1 MKIISTF
8 VKNDISP
15 NMSKEEKIPFETIQF
30 AGVTFKAINRHQA
43 HEIIGDLTNFQDQKI
58 YNVFEDTWRFPD
70 YEENPI
76 FLLAEDDVE
85 MDSFEMDFSTEE
97 HSDIFILGFI
107 FKGNLKVTKLI
118 SSYDTDNS
126 PALIVL
132 GETES
137 VNINLFG
144 SVHYL
149 GGGVKCDALLGEYN
163 HGELFVK
170 GDVTAWLIYSDD
182 MLMHFERFTDVQ
194 AIISVNRPDVLI
206 CSNVT
211 DADGSI
217 LTIENYFPS
226 THKVSDIAADSFIE
240 FSDYGTAVL
249 DHYHDAFKE
258 GLSILDYDKT
268 EKYAYAN
275 FREEFIKMVQVL
287 SELEYVKHIGRISKK
302 VGNNEY
308 SFIPFEYEGKK
319 YSQISE
325 EIGNGFNIK
334 LRALWCHDDEEI
346 TLVLEYLYDDGNPK
360 YQWANNETAEGIEMY
375 CVKRAAIEA
384 FEVLTAEPSEDDDD
398 DYDDEDSDDETEY
411 EEYDNS
417 FSLEEYAVQF
427 GNYALPEDLVKLY
440 EFDQKYGSETYSECF
455 GLTITEEKTGIKTWS
470 EEEEFYNSFIEFAG
484 ANGSGSS
491 YAYWLIDNDLNN
503 CPIVVFGD
511 EGGIHVVAE
520 NIRKL
525 IHILT
530 LDTEISVD
538 FDSAYFYKDD
548 EYYDENEN
556 KAEFHEWVKNEFN
569 LDPIESNEETDEI
582 VNQAKE
588 KYKKRLN
595 DFLTKFDIEIGEDE
609 EE

>member
-1 MKIISTF
+1 
-8 VKNDISP
+8 
-15 NMSKEEKIPFETIQF
+15 MSKEDKVPFETLVF
-30 AGVTFKAINRHQA
+30 AGVTFKVINRQEA
-43 HEIIGDLTNFQDQKI
+43 HDIIGNLTDFNNEKI

-76 FLLAEDDVE
+76 FLLAEEDVE

-97 HSDIFILGFI
+97 HPDVFILGFI
-107 FKGNLKVTKLI
+107 FKGNLTAAKLI
-118 SSYDTDNS
+118 SSFDTDNS

-132 GETES
+132 GETTS
-137 VNINLFG
+137 VNITLFG

-149 GGGVKCDALLGEYN
+149 GGGLKCDTIIGEYN

-217 LTIENYFPS
+217 ITIENYFPS
-226 THKVSDIAADSFIE
+226 THKLSDIAADSFIE
-240 FSDYGTAVL
+240 TSDYGTEIL
-249 DHYHDAFKE
+249 DNYQDAFKE

-268 EKYAYAN
+268 EKYGYTN
-275 FREEFIKMVQVL
+275 FREEFIKMIQVL
-287 SELEYVKHIGRISKK
+287 SELEYVKHIGGISKK

-308 SFIPFEYEGKK
+308 SFTPFEYEGKK

-325 EIGNGFNIK
+325 ETGNGFNIK
-334 LRALWCHDDEEI
+334 LRALWCHDDQEI
-346 TLVLEYLYDDGNPK
+346 TLVLEYLHDDGNPK
-360 YQWANNETAEGIEMY
+360 YQWVNNETAEGIEMY
-375 CVKRAAIEA
+375 CVKRAVIEA
-384 FEVLTAEPSEDDDD
+384 FEVLTAEPSDDEDE
-398 DYDDEDSDDETEY
+398 DYDDEDDDETEY
-411 EEYDNS
+411 EEYENS

-440 EFDQKYGSETYSECF
+440 EFDQQYGSETYSECF

-470 EEEEFYNSFIEFAG
+470 EEAEFYNSFIEFAG

-491 YAYWLIDNDLNN
+491 YAYWLIDPDLNN

-520 NIRKL
+520 NTRKL
-525 IHILT
+525 IHLLT

-538 FDSAYFYKDD
+538 FDNAYFYKDE

-556 KAEFHEWVKNEFN
+556 KTEFHEWVKKEFN
-569 LDPIESNEETDEI
+569 FDSIETNEETDEI

-595 DFLTKFDIEIGEDE
+595 DFLIRFDIEIGEDQE
-609 EE
+609 E

>member
-1 MKIISTF
+1 
-8 VKNDISP
+8 
-15 NMSKEEKIPFETIQF
+15 MSKEEKVPFETIEF
-30 AGVTFKAINRHQA
+30 SGVTFKVINRQEA
-43 HEIIGDLTNFQDQKI
+43 HNIIGNLTNFNNEKI
-58 YNVFEDTWRFPD
+58 YDVFEDTWRFPD

-76 FLLAEDDVE
+76 FLLAEENVE

-97 HSDIFILGFI
+97 HPDVFILGFI
-107 FKGNLKVTKLI
+107 FKGNLTAAKLI

-132 GETES
+132 GETTS
-137 VNINLFG
+137 VNITLFG

-149 GGGVKCDALLGEYN
+149 GGGLKCDTIIGEYN

-194 AIISVNRPDVLI
+194 SIISINRPDVLI

-217 LTIENYFPS
+217 ITIENYFPS
-226 THKVSDIAADSFIE
+226 THKLSDIVDDSFIE
-240 FSDYGTAVL
+240 ISDNGTETLASNYYEV
-249 DHYHDAFKE
+249 FKE
-258 GLSILDYDKT
+258 GVSILDYDKK
-268 EKYAYAN
+268 EKYSYAD
-275 FREEFIKMVQVL
+275 FRNQFINMIEVL
-287 SELEYVKHIGRISKK
+287 SEKEELKENENIIRNISGTTYLF
-302 VGNNEY
+302 V
-308 SFIPFEYEGKK
+308 PFEYEGKK

-325 EIGNGFNIK
+325 EIGNGFNIRT
-334 LRALWCHDDEEI
+334 RALWCHDDKEI
-346 TLVLEYLYDDGNPK
+346 TLVLEYLYDDRNPK

-375 CVKRAAIEA
+375 CVKRSVIEA
-384 FEVLTAEPSEDDDD
+384 FEVLIAEPSEDDEEDF
-398 DYDDEDSDDETEY
+398 DEDDDETEY
-411 EEYDNS
+411 EEYENS

-427 GNYALPEDLVKLY
+427 GDYALPEDLVKLY
-440 EFDQKYGSETYSECF
+440 EFDQQYGSETYSECF
-455 GLTITEEKTGIKTWS
+455 GLTITEDKTGIKTWS

-491 YAYWLIDNDLNN
+491 YAYWLIDKYLNN

-520 NIRKL
+520 NTRKL
-525 IHILT
+525 IHLLT

-538 FDSAYFYKDD
+538 FDKAYFYKDD
-548 EYYDENEN
+548 EYYEDNEN
-556 KAEFHEWVKNEFN
+556 KTEFHDWVKKEFN

-595 DFLTKFDIEIGEDE
+595 EFLTKFDIEIGEDE
-609 EE
+609 DE